1 MASTSKK
8 MNEFLSHKSQEQK
21 WLTNSIKRTAD
32 SIKTLNEILI
42 CTRQRAMTNEDLD
55 VCCWKIWDLAREER
69 HAMDSGRLCT
79 EIKKLMRMAV
89 ADVER
94 RVEQANV
101 ETSRAI
107 GHAADL
113 QEELKL
119 LKDENANLQ
128 RQISVSTRELNR
140 VLKIVDDLKN
150 PGRSPFA
157 IQKLNQ
163 A

>member
-1 MASTSKK
+1 M
-8 MNEFLSHKSQEQK
+8 
-21 WLTNSIKRTAD
+21 
-32 SIKTLNEILI
+32 
-42 CTRQRAMTNEDLD
+42 
-55 VCCWKIWDLAREER
+55 
-69 HAMDSGRLCT
+69 

-94 RVEQANV
+94 RVEQAKI
-101 ETSRAI
+101 EESRAI
-107 GHAADL
+107 GQATDL

-128 RQISVSTRELNR
+128 AQISVSTKELNR
-140 VLKIVDDLKN
+140 VLQIVDDLKN

-163 A
+163 E